1 MSRTYFYLMDDLEVK
16 SSAQLWDWFAENHT
30 LDESIRLVTWKA
42 AHPEKYV
49 AREDVL
55 DALIAHGWID
65 GRRIVVDDNRT
76 AQLIS
81 RRKQQAWSTTY
92 KDRVERLRR
101 EGRMHPAGEAMV
113 AIGRES
119 GLWSFFDDVD
129 ALIVPKDL
137 AEELDQEH
145 WDAFAP
151 SYRRNVLRWIKIAKT
166 PPTRATRI
174 AKVVEATRDNRK
186 LPQM

>member
-1 MSRTYFYLMDDLEVK
+1 MED
-16 SSAQLWDWFAENHT
+16 
-30 LDESIRLVTWKA
+30 SIRLITWKA
-42 AHPEKYV
+42 AHPEQYV
-49 AREDVL
+49 GREDVL

-65 GRRIVVDDNRT
+65 GRRFVFDDHRT
-76 AQLIS
+76 AQLIA
-81 RRKQQAWSTTY
+81 RRKQQAWSKTY

-113 AIGRES
+113 AMSRES

-129 ALIVPKDL
+129 SLVVPKDL
-137 AEELDQEH
+137 AKGLDQEL
-145 WDAFAP
+145 WEALAP

-166 PPTRATRI
+166 PPTRAKRI

>member
-1 MSRTYFYLMDDLEVK
+1 ML
-16 SSAQLWDWFAENHT
+16 AEHHAS
-30 LDESIRLVTWKA
+30 DESIRLITWKA
-42 AHPEKYV
+42 VHPDNYV
-49 AREDVL
+49 GREEVL

-65 GRRIVVDDNRT
+65 GRRFVVDDDRT
-76 AQLIS
+76 AQLIT
-81 RRKQQAWSTTY
+81 RRKQQAWSKTY

-113 AIGRES
+113 EMGKAS

-129 ALIVPKDL
+129 ALIVPQDL
-137 AEELDQEH
+137 AQDLDQAL

-166 PPTRATRI
+166 PATRATRI